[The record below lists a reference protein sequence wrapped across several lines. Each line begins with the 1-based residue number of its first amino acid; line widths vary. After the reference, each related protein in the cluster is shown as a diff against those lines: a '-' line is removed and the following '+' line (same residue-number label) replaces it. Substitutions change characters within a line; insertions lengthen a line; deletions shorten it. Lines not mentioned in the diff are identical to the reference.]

1 MCLEEESRRVGRGWM
16 CFCHNKEEK
25 TLDVFMSLFLYPLR
39 EKKRV
44 KKYTER
50 ERERECKVRR
60 WRKIETN
67 K

>member
-1 MCLEEESRRVGRGWM
+1 MCLEEAGRRVGRGWM

-25 TLDVFMSLFLYPLR
+25 THDVFMSLFLYPLR

-50 ERERECKVRR
+50 EREREYERER
-60 WRKIETN
+60 ERE
-67 K
+67 